1 MTSKRST
8 TNRTT
13 FIVIAL
19 VVIIVA
25 FLLLGGVPWMKGLT
39 HGSGPMETSNWNW
52 TQILISMGIGFVI
65 GLLVGK
71 RN

>member
-1 MTSKRST
+1 MTSKRSA

-13 FIVIAL
+13 FLVIAL
-19 VVIIVA
+19 VVVIVA
-25 FLLLGGVPWMKGLT
+25 FLLLGGVPWIKGIT
-39 HGSGPMETSNWNW
+39 HGNAPMETSNWNW
-52 TQILISMGIGFVI
+52 TQILISMGIGFII